1 MAVLLNTSRFIK
13 TPLTK
18 TRDGKDT
25 YGIIQGFDSLRD
37 IDGDNIESFLVDSC
51 YSGRPDLIAQLF
63 YGNPHLEWV
72 IVFANRPKNTLNWP
86 KAGSTIKIPR
96 NTFVR
101 SLF

>member
-1 MAVLLNTSRFIK
+1 MPSLLNTSRFIK

-25 YGIIQGFDSLRD
+25 YGIMQGFDSLKN
-37 IDGDNIESFLVDSC
+37 IDGDNVESFSVDSA

-63 YGNPHLEWV
+63 YGNSHLEWV
-72 IVFANRPKNTLNWP
+72 IVIANRPKNTLNWP
-86 KAGSTIKIPR
+86 SAGDVIKIPR